1 MEMEGEM
8 EEVVEREV
16 KAGGEKKKEIKA
28 ADFDER
34 ALRNIKAKL
43 EAGLLTRQEVASK
56 KQTILEAAARRK
68 MNTAKKELWALDPA
82 AERKNRQ
89 EWRAAKRRE
98 LEVAWRQAKLN
109 ELDEQKLGEIKAQLE
124 AGELDEP
131 SARGKETWVHKQA
144 FRRQEMEARQAKER
158 KLREEVREREVAS
171 MKEEARLK
179 GETFDALSAEQRGKV
194 RLAEIEA
201 FREAGFVRKKGAR
214 NLVKEVHRVTA
225 KRKEKEKAGGVKRG
239 GK

>member
-1 MEMEGEM
+1 MEMEDEM

-16 KAGGEKKKEIKA
+16 KAGGEKKKEIRA
-28 ADFDER
+28 AGFDER

-43 EAGLLTRQEVASK
+43 EAGLLTRQEAASK

-68 MNTAKKELWALDPA
+68 MNTAKKELWTLDPA

-89 EWRAAKRRE
+89 EWRAAKQRE

-109 ELDEQKLGEIKAQLE
+109 ELDEQKLGEIKAQLD

-158 KLREEVREREVAS
+158 KLRGEVREREVAS
-171 MKEEARLK
+171 MKEAKLK